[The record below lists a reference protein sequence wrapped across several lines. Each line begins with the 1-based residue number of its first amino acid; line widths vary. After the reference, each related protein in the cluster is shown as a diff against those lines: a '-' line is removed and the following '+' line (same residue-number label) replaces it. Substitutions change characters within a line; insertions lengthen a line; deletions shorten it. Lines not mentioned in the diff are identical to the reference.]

1 MSNCC
6 TTETE
11 AKMTKEE
18 SNDKLT
24 EVSPHTMKVQE
35 VGLRGKRMKSPH
47 GGEENEGC
55 RKYQDTQ
62 VNISIKPFVR
72 LQ

>member
-1 MSNCC
+1 MLYNRNRS
-6 TTETE
+6 
-11 AKMTKEE
+11 KD
-18 SNDKLT
+18 DKLT
-24 EVSPHTMKVQE
+24 EASLHIMNVQE
-35 VGLRGKRMKSPH
+35 AGLRGKRMKSLH